1 MVEVNDLINISSR
14 LVVVVVEVR
23 HKWEFACCRLLV
35 VEVSNMMVIVHRT
48 SAEVVS
54 CRL

>member
-14 LVVVVVEVR
+14 LVVVEVR

-35 VEVSNMMVIVHRT
+35 VEVSSIMVIVHRT

-54 CRL
+54 CRF